1 MREAFKEYA
10 QPTSLADQ
18 QENDIALAKMDIAFH
33 YLIRKTIIEFINLCL
48 EWESITTVDYLD
60 WLYDVSVSNI
70 FINAKLKKYSNT
82 YGEISDNFTENIEEI

>member
-1 MREAFKEYA
+1 MPLRFQEMKQLSLVTTFDTHFAPSTVFLRKDAKGVKSMREAFKEYA

-48 EWESITTVDYLD
+48 E
-60 WLYDVSVSNI
+60 
-70 FINAKLKKYSNT
+70 
-82 YGEISDNFTENIEEI
+82 